1 MIYLFDLDLTLWDT
15 FDKNGNPIWAKQL
28 VPPYQIK
35 DDVVTDDVFSYC
47 RLRKGVREYLEHLQ
61 HEDNQLGFISIGS
74 YFGMAFSKQP
84 SIQMLELFNIS
95 QYLNR
100 FQVLEYK
107 TFNKATF
114 IDVLKG
120 KIVFYDDNLKNFA
133 SLKDNVIC
141 VDSFNIHD
149 WSQLI
154 GKKYD

>member
-1 MIYLFDLDLTLWDT
+1 MIYLFDLDNTLWDT

-61 HEDNQLGFISIGS
+61 HEDNQLGFISVGS

-84 SIQMLELFNIS
+84 SIQMLDLFNIS

-114 IDVLKG
+114 IDV
-120 KIVFYDDNLKNFA
+120 NPKNFA

-141 VDSFNIHD
+141 VDALNIHD